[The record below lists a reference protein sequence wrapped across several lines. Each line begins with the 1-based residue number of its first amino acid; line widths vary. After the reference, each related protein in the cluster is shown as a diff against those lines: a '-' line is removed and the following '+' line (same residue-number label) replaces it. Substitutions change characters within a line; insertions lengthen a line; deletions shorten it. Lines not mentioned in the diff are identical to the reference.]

1 LILNKKI
8 NPYTKN
14 LIVTQ
19 TIELLKLSKLSFY
32 YPLEDIV
39 LNRYYFD
46 FLALEIANKKSLT
59 EEDIITF
66 EIFGDL
72 KSELIYNTD
81 FFNKDS
87 DLRNEISTLEKKVFL
102 LYFEN
107 ISSISN
113 TENLDLLYQLGLSP
127 CDVLIMLPQNF
138 KTKNIVDNTQNESL
152 IDAFVQ
158 FNNFVPSPT
167 IEGKMNYLEKHL
179 EQFNLTIEPKA
190 KELFLK
196 QIKNPEIRFSHIM
209 NYVIS
214 LRNHELVKEKEIKA
228 ISDDTVSILGTIGN
242 SFEALGEN
250 MLKELN
256 THFSNTEILN
266 YFRFF
271 IKKTPL
277 EAIESSPGTKEDFVG
292 QFKGKKESAFFLEIA
307 NSDRYPILFRDE
319 KNFWEGQENYF
330 INNNFLKFWS
340 WLQNLKRIER
350 NEANL
355 YLKYV
360 DLAKKF
366 SQSNGNLLNEEQ
378 VAESTILLESEN
390 FTAEWAKYY
399 SEEYELTK
407 NYLVDS
413 KNHLIKTRDSQERK
427 RKLRMRRARNTILF
441 VGGAFLLS
449 MIFLLIAYGA
459 YNNAISAQEAEIEAK
474 LVAEENAKLASLNA
488 IKAKENA
495 AKAQENAAFAK
506 QQEEIAKQRAIIA
519 MEAENLAQKNAKLAQ
534 QKELEARMNEREAQ
548 RLTVVANNNAQE
560 ATRQKEFAERKTL
573 QQIARSDAIRSIQ
586 MYENGDLSG
595 GFSLAKEA
603 FSSNKDNNG
612 NIYEKEIIFSLL
624 KGYSSLYQKNYTSQE
639 QIKKIAFLDD
649 QNTIVCQQIDNKIA
663 FLDRQTFEVMAE
675 VDMPNLRTFYIIDE
689 SKIILSFF
697 NALPQI
703 FDVKLM
709 QKENQINLKQT
720 LVDVFP
726 IQKNET
732 LLLLNNSLYN
742 FNLNTN
748 ELSQI
753 DFNEPLHNLTKHQD
767 AFLGVSGKFNLKNI
781 KWNRANN
788 VMVTSLLK
796 TFDSEITSLSEVFEN
811 DKIAIGLKNGN
822 VIILNLETK
831 ETLFN
836 NQIHKSKIS
845 SCAVTTLNEKSIL
858 TTTGFDG
865 AINIFYGN
873 GNEWQNSNYSSIANI
888 SSHKDWITSSFIDN
902 ETKTL
907 ITASYD
913 RTIKLW
919 PLNPL
924 EIINYN

>member
-1 LILNKKI
+1 MNKKI
-8 NPYTKN
+8 NPYSNN
-14 LIVTQ
+14 LIVKQITQ
-19 TIELLKLSKLSFY
+19 LQKLSKLSFY
-32 YPLEDIV
+32 YSIDDTF
-39 LNRYYFD
+39 LNRYFFD
-46 FLALEIANKKSLT
+46 FLALEITKKKSLT
-59 EEDIITF
+59 EEDVIIF
-66 EIFGDL
+66 EIFDDL
-72 KSELIYNTD
+72 KSELISNTD
-81 FFNKDS
+81 FFNEDS
-87 DLRNEISTLEKKVFL
+87 DLLNEISSLEKKIFL
-102 LYFEN
+102 LYFNN

-113 TENLDLLYQLGLSP
+113 TESLDLLYQLGLSA
-127 CDVLIMLPQNF
+127 CDVFIMLPKNF
-138 KTKNIVDNTQNESL
+138 ETKNIVDNTSNESL

-158 FNNFVPSPT
+158 FNNFVPSPS

-179 EQFNLTIEPKA
+179 EQLNLSIEPKA

-196 QIKNPEIRFSHIM
+196 QIQNPEIRFSHTM

-214 LRNHELVKEKEIKA
+214 LRNHELIKEKKIRA
-228 ISDDTVSILGTIGN
+228 ISDDTIPILGTIEN
-242 SFEALGEN
+242 SFESIGEN
-250 MLKELN
+250 FLKELN

-266 YFRFF
+266 FFRFF
-271 IKKTPL
+271 IKKTPS
-277 EAIESSPGTKEDFVG
+277 ESIESSPGTKEDFVKR
-292 QFKGKKESAFFLEIA
+292 FKGIKESAFFLEVA
-307 NSDRYPILFRDE
+307 NSERYPVLFRDQ
-319 KNFWEGQENYF
+319 KDFWEGQENYF
-330 INNNFLKFWS
+330 INGHFLKYWN
-340 WLQNLKRIER
+340 WLQNVKRIER
-350 NEANL
+350 YEANL

-378 VAESTILLESEN
+378 VAESTVLLESEN
-390 FTAEWAKYY
+390 FTAGWAKYY

-407 NYLVDS
+407 NYLIDS
-413 KNHLIKTRDSQERK
+413 KNHLLKTRDSQERK

-459 YNNAISAQEAEIEAK
+459 YNNAISAQEAEIQAK

-488 IKAKENA
+488 TKAKENA
-495 AKAQENAAFAK
+495 AKAEENAVFAK
-506 QQEEIAKQRAIIA
+506 DQEEIAKQRAIMA

-534 QKELEARMNEREAQ
+534 QKELEARMNEKEAQ

-649 QNTIVCQQIDNKIA
+649 QNTIVCQQLDNKIA
-663 FLDRQTFEVMAE
+663 FLDRQTFEVIAT
-675 VDMPNLRTFYIIDE
+675 VDMPNLRTFYVIDE

-697 NALPQI
+697 NTLPQI

-709 QKENQINLKQT
+709 QKENQINLNQT

-732 LLLLNNSLYN
+732 LLLLKNSLYS
-742 FNLNTN
+742 FNLSSN

-753 DFNEPLHNLTKHQD
+753 DFNEPLHHLIKHQD
-767 AFLGVSGKFNLKNI
+767 AFLGISGKYNLKNI

-788 VMVTSLLK
+788 AMETSLLK
-796 TFDSEITSLSEVFEN
+796 IFDSEITSLSEVFEN

-822 VIILNLETK
+822 VIILNLETN

-865 AINIFYGN
+865 AINIFYGK
-873 GNEWQNSNYSSIANI
+873 GNEWKNSNYSSIPNI
-888 SSHKDWITSSFIDN
+888 SSHKDWITSSLIDN